1 MSIQQLLLAYP
12 GSGNITPVDPPWA
25 NVSSLLHFNGTN
37 GSTTITDEK
46 GKTWTA
52 AGNAQ
57 ISTSNVQFGSGC
69 LLLDGSGDYVST
81 PYSADFDFGSG
92 DFTIEGWFRPE
103 AYPSSGQVA
112 ILAAINSNT
121 TTYAQVRLAISNTGA
136 LTVLLGT
143 AAATWH
149 NTSAAATGGTLPLN
163 TWSHV
168 RVKRQSGV
176 LIAEIN
182 GVQVLSYA
190 AAVSLYAYSS
200 NTYVGTVRSSGN
212 PAFFFTGR
220 VDDFRVTKGFA
231 VTGGYPTS
239 EYPNS

>member
-1 MSIQQLLLAYP
+1 MSIQQLILSYGAA
-12 GSGNITPVDPPWA
+12 GNITPSDPPWA

-81 PYSADFDFGSG
+81 GSSSDFDFGSG
-92 DFTIEGWFRPE
+92 DFTVEGWFRPE
-103 AYPSSGQVA
+103 AYPAGGSVA
-112 ILAAINSNT
+112 ILAAINSNS
-121 TTYAQVRLAISNTGA
+121 TTYAQVRMAISNTGA

-143 AAATWH
+143 GVATWH
-149 NTSAAATGGTLPLN
+149 NTSASATGGTLPLN
-163 TWSHV
+163 TYTHV
-168 RVKRQSGV
+168 RAKRKSGV
-176 LIAEIN
+176 LSAEIN

-190 AAVSLYAYSS
+190 AAVTLYAYADNS
-200 NTYVGTVRSSGN
+200 YIGTIRNSGT
-212 PAFFFTGR
+212 PSFFFTGR
-220 VDDFRVTKGFA
+220 VDDARISKGFA
-231 VTGGYPTS
+231 VMGGYPTS